1 MNGMLHVMTTNW
13 ILLNVDVLPK
23 KKNVITTYNRHL
35 ILIGLGLAMTDLKKK
50 ENNLGDTF

>member
-1 MNGMLHVMTTNW
+1 MTTNW

>member
-23 KKNVITTYNRHL
+23 KKNVITTYNSHL

>member
-23 KKNVITTYNRHL
+23 KEKVITTYNRHL